1 VYLSLHDVVG
11 MFVRIGVH
19 WWDVWNQNCIDL
31 WFQSENIHH
40 VHACCPSLNHFQHR
54 SNHKLYNRRIIKK
67 IVSFH
72 VWYFVSKSR
81 VFPFWNFPYLGCVDR
96 CYVFTRDIFFWNK
109 RVIPFW
115 NFPFL
120 GCNDISC
127 YLLQLFIHVQYVANI
142 TAS

>member
-1 VYLSLHDVVG
+1 MCHVKTLFLVENLCVGEYMFFLYWPWNHVFVKSRYLKPPPL
-11 MFVRIGVH
+11 
-19 WWDVWNQNCIDL
+19 
-31 WFQSENIHH
+31 
-40 VHACCPSLNHFQHR
+40 
-54 SNHKLYNRRIIKK
+54 KK

-120 GCNDISC
+120 GCVNISC
-127 YLLQLFIHVQYVANI
+127 YLLQLFIHVQYVTNSNLFFTI
-142 TAS
+142 FVLC